1 MNLFPAQVTA
11 RWDASGFFIPRG
23 FVWQDMEY
31 QVESTGRQW
40 EDDEGLHVLCM
51 VPGGAVFDL
60 IFRLQP
66 AGWWLR
72 PPSGAARA

>member
-1 MNLFPAQVTA
+1 MTLVSTQVTA
-11 RWDASGFFIPRG
+11 QWDPDGGFRPRRFI
-23 FVWQDMEY
+23 WQGQTF

-40 EDDEGLHVLCM
+40 EDEEGLHVLCM

-60 IFRLQP
+60 VFHLQP

-72 PPSGAARA
+72 PPSGATRA